1 MTRRMKTA
9 LCVLLIA
16 AILSATAVVLLSGSG
31 NGYETVFRAGVKSLT
46 DTKSVAV
53 SGRVTGFVNGGK
65 KLDVELYS
73 KMNGSDTYE
82 LEIDHIDNEAASEAY
97 VFEGKRYINID
108 HENKTYQSYDTG
120 MDSFTFVP
128 FTAGSDEDD
137 GTDTIIKIVKLFAD
151 FSMGSA
157 KNQFVREPV
166 SGGNRYE
173 ITLKQQ
179 QLPDLAKLFL
189 ELINETD
196 LITGASDGY
205 FSVQYMDFDELLKKE
220 HFERCGKEMDERVF
234 DLYHENRYLCDAYY
248 EFEREVRQKYTDIGK
263 QAYENGCIF
272 VETDGTYEVYPSRKE
287 MYIQRLSEGK
297 PLKENMSPLDFP
309 KNANIHFVH
318 GKFDVSDEGYITRIN
333 LTGKGSIQ
341 DVAGTT
347 YEGEIEILFTFDD
360 YNKTHVDISALEG
373 YTEKEEQKTPTKTVF
388 YNETIEFLGKKYFVH
403 YSEMVEE

>member
-1 MTRRMKTA
+1 MKTA

-16 AILSATAVVLLSGSG
+16 AILSATAVVLLSGIE

-53 SGRVTGFVNGGK
+53 SGRVTGFMNGGK
-65 KLDVELYS
+65 ELDVELYS

-82 LEIDHIDNEAASEAY
+82 LEIDHTNNDAASEEY

-108 HENKTYQSYDTG
+108 HENKTYQSYNMG
-120 MDSFTFVP
+120 WNSFTFTP
-128 FTAGSDEDD
+128 FTAESDEDD
-137 GTDTIIKIVKLFAD
+137 GTDAIVKIAKLFAD
-151 FSMGSA
+151 FFMGSA

-179 QLPDLAKLFL
+179 QLPDIAKLFL
-189 ELINETD
+189 ELINEKD

-205 FSVQYMDFDELLKKE
+205 MSVQYMDFDEVLKKE

-248 EFEREVRQKYTDIGK
+248 EFRDEVRQKYSDIGK

-272 VETDGTYEVYPSRKE
+272 VETDGTYEVYPSKKE

-297 PLKENMSPLDFP
+297 PLAENMYPLDFP
-309 KNANIHFVH
+309 KNAEIRFVH
-318 GKFDVSDEGYITRIN
+318 GEFDVSDEGYITRIN

-341 DVAGTT
+341 DVVGTT
-347 YEGEIEILFTFDD
+347 YEGEIEILLTFDD

-373 YTEKEEQKTPTKTVF
+373 YTEKEEQKTSAETVF

-403 YSEMVEE
+403 YSEMVEK